1 MKQKQ
6 FGEMRA
12 AAGVSLQKV
21 ANATGLAVQTVQRAI
36 ATGDVSDET
45 LKRIEAVLV
54 KALAA
59 LVAAAL
65 RAAKV

>member
-1 MKQKQ
+1 
-6 FGEMRA
+6 
-12 AAGVSLQKV
+12 
-21 ANATGLAVQTVQRAI
+21 VQRAF
-36 ATGDVSDET
+36 ASGDVSDET
-45 LKRIEAVLV
+45 FKRIEAVLV